1 MTAPQTLLKAWN
13 LKAHKAL
20 GQNFIKEA
28 AICRQIVSLAKI
40 DETETVLEI
49 GAGLGAMTVELAVK
63 ARRIIAV
70 EKDRQ
75 LVPLLRAELLSHRV
89 QNVQLVPQDILSLE
103 WEPMVRSLNKPLVVL
118 GNLPY
123 NISSQII
130 LMLIRER
137 QYVGRAVLMFQKEL
151 ADRLVAGPG
160 SKTYGRLSVM
170 LQYYADL
177 VRLRT
182 IPAKMFYPKPKVDSA
197 LLGIQFKSQI
207 DPLATDEK
215 LLSRVVQAA
224 FGQRRKT
231 MRNALSAGLLPLD
244 APAAE
249 VVLNASHIDPR
260 RRAETLSVEEFVTL
274 ANQVQE
280 YIGHFEGSF

>member
-1 MTAPQTLLKAWN
+1 MTAPQTLLRAWN

-20 GQNFIKEA
+20 GQNFLKEPS
-28 AICRQIVSLAKI
+28 ICRQIVSLAGI
-40 DETETVLEI
+40 DESETVLEI
-49 GAGLGAMTVELAVK
+49 GAGLGAMTIELAVN
-63 ARRIIAV
+63 ARQVIAV
-70 EKDRQ
+70 EKARQ
-75 LVPLLRAELLSHRV
+75 LVPLLRAELLAHRV
-89 QNVQLVPQDILSLE
+89 QNVQLLQQDILSLE
-103 WEPMVRSLNKPLVVL
+103 WEPLVRSLEKPLVVM

-130 LMLIRER
+130 VMLIRER
-137 QYVGRAVLMFQKEL
+137 QWVDRAVLMFQKEL

-177 VRLRT
+177 TRLRT

-197 LLGIQFKSQI
+197 LLGIQFKRHI
-207 DPLATDEK
+207 DLLAADET
-215 LLSRVVQAA
+215 LMARVVQAA

-244 APAAE
+244 GPAVE

-260 RRAETLSVEEFVTL
+260 RRAETLSVEEFVVLT
-274 ANQVQE
+274 NQVQAHIE
-280 YIGHFEGSF
+280 NQLKK

>member
-20 GQNFIKEA
+20 GQNFLKEPT
-28 AICRQIVSLAKI
+28 ICRRIVSLARI

-49 GAGLGAMTVELAVK
+49 GAGLGAMTIELAVK
-63 ARRIIAV
+63 ARQVIAV
-70 EKDRQ
+70 EKDRK
-75 LVPLLRAELLSHRV
+75 LAPLLRTELLAHRV
-89 QNVQLVPQDILSLE
+89 QNVQLLQQDILSLE
-103 WEPMVRSLNKPLVVL
+103 WGPLVRSLDKPLVVM

-130 LMLIRER
+130 VMLIRER
-137 QYVGRAVLMFQKEL
+137 QWVDRAVLMFQKEL

-177 VRLRT
+177 ARLRT
-182 IPAKMFYPKPKVDSA
+182 ISAKMFYPRPKVDSE
-197 LLGIQFKSQI
+197 LLGIQFKRQI
-207 DPLATDEK
+207 DPLAADAE
-215 LLSRVVQAA
+215 LLARVVQAA

-244 APAAE
+244 GPGAE

-260 RRAETLSVEEFVTL
+260 RRAETLSVEEFVFLT
-274 ANQVQE
+274 NQVRS
-280 YIGHFEGSF
+280 YIESRP

>member
-20 GQNFIKEA
+20 GQNFLKDPN
-28 AICRQIVSLAKI
+28 ICRQIVSLARI
-40 DETETVLEI
+40 DASETVLEI
-49 GAGLGAMTVELAVK
+49 GAGLGAMTIELADK
-63 ARRIIAV
+63 ARQVIAV

-75 LVPLLRAELLSHRV
+75 LVPLLRAELLARRV
-89 QNVQLVPQDILSLE
+89 QNVQLLQQDIMSLK
-103 WEPMVRSLNKPLVVL
+103 WDPLARPLDRPLVVM

-130 LMLIRER
+130 VMLIRER
-137 QYVGRAVLMFQKEL
+137 QWVDRAILMFQKEL

-177 VRLRT
+177 NQLRT
-182 IPAKMFYPKPKVDSA
+182 IPAKMFYPRPKVDSS
-197 LLGIQFKSQI
+197 LLGIEFKTQI
-207 DPLATDEK
+207 DPLAIDET
-215 LLSRVVQAA
+215 LLATVVQAA

-231 MRNALSAGLLPLD
+231 MRNAMSAGLLPLD
-244 APAAE
+244 GPEAE
-249 VVLNASHIDPR
+249 AVLNASRIDPC
-260 RRAETLSVEEFVTL
+260 RRAETLSVDEFVVLT
-274 ANQVQE
+274 NQVQA
-280 YIGHFEGSF
+280 YITWSRRR